1 MIPEDFN
8 LPAGRPVEL
17 HFPDIAAN
25 LHAVGSGV
33 HSQGASDGAGDADES
48 LHPTEIVLRAESYH
62 ASQVCRSVDMREIP
76 IEHDVGLR
84 TDELHDAPG
93 KFPITHEKVR
103 PSTHQLMPALPHID
117 THHQ

>member
-17 HFPDIAAN
+17 HFPDIAAI

-48 LHPTEIVLRAESYH
+48 LHPTEIVLRAERYH
-62 ASQVCRSVDMREIP
+62 ASQVCRSVDMREIA

-84 TDELHDAPG
+84 TDEVHDEPR
-93 KFPITHEKVR
+93 KFPITYQKGRASTQELMRDVVR
-103 PSTHQLMPALPHID
+103 V
-117 THHQ
+117 